1 MMTIVDIIHFFA
13 GVCVGLLSGLAL
25 GVVICLKLLR

>member
-1 MMTIVDIIHFFA
+1 MDIVDVVHVFI
-13 GVCVGLLSGLAL
+13 GVCIGLLSGLAL